1 MPPAA
6 LLLLL
11 LVVAVM
17 VIVGSVAGLCPPS
30 CTCDPGHLAV
40 TCSNASLQV
49 VTRTPHTLNIYP
61 NFKFI
66 FNFTA
71 QFDIKF
77 HSSSK

>member
-6 LLLLL
+6 LLLL
-11 LVVAVM
+11 VAGAGAV
-17 VIVGSVAGLCPPS
+17 SGLCPPS
-30 CTCDPGHLAV
+30 CSCDPGHLAV

-49 VTRTPHTLNIYP
+49 VTTPATRSPRPLNIYP